1 MRTKRPH
8 WRAKENS
15 RRNRDCRRNESETE
29 ALHQSN
35 ERNASAKNLTEAES
49 GARRQVVELA
59 ARDGTITKLKEQL
72 DKVTSDSIKESTTIE
87 DLHGDSSK
95 KAAKIEDLSNQ
106 RTRLRNRMD
115 EQAALLQ
122 IAVEER
128 DSEFDNLRA
137 LLSISTEDISALEEN
152 LSQSPNERERLQLRY
167 NKVGLALTTTPEEL
181 EEARTVTITRQIAVL
196 IEDQDLRRQELDL
209 LRRQLETSTTSTLEA
224 QSRLQSYGDRT
235 GRSSLTPAA
244 PISTPLSQPTAT
256 PTSGVVTLP
265 LLDPLSF
272 EYTGSSNERPDRSRR
287 SRDRDDFSED
297 RPHRSSGS
305 R

>member
-115 EQAALLQ
+115 E
-122 IAVEER
+122 
-128 DSEFDNLRA
+128 
-137 LLSISTEDISALEEN
+137 
-152 LSQSPNERERLQLRY
+152 
-167 NKVGLALTTTPEEL
+167 
-181 EEARTVTITRQIAVL
+181 EART
-196 IEDQDLRRQELDL
+196 
-209 LRRQLETSTTSTLEA
+209 TSALEA

-244 PISTPLSQPTAT
+244 PISTQLSRPTAT